1 MKEEYIAP
9 LLMEE
14 FKGKLVS
21 ITMIVPS
28 FNVTR
33 KIIDSDNSGILVED
47 VKGKR
52 GYIPIYNIL
61 EVVCANEE

>member
-1 MKEEYIAP
+1 MEEEYVAP

-14 FKGKLVS
+14 FKGKTVS
-21 ITMIVPS
+21 ITMTVPS

-47 VKGKR
+47 IKGKR

-61 EVVCANEE
+61 EIIDANEE